1 MKIGILGAGEIGRA
15 YARQFL
21 RAGHEVILSNRRGPA
36 SLADAVRELGSGA
49 TAGTREEAAAA
60 DLVFLAVTWQQLP
73 DALAGLPAWNNRIV
87 IDSTNPILPGF
98 VIAELGARTSSEHVA
113 DLLPGARLVK
123 AGNTLPTALAAADPR
138 AAGGNR
144 VLFVSGDHAEANA
157 EVAALFA
164 AAGFAPVDLGPLVTG
179 GRLQQFPGGP
189 LPALNLVKLA

>member
-36 SLADAVRELGSGA
+36 SLDAVVRELGPGA

-73 DALAGLPAWNNRIV
+73 DALAGLPAWNGRIV

-98 VIAELGARTSSEHVA
+98 VIAELSGRTSSEHVA
-113 DLLPGARLVK
+113 DLVPGARLVK

-138 AAGGNR
+138 TAQGNR
-144 VLFVSGDHAEANA
+144 VLFVSGDHADANA
-157 EVAALFA
+157 QVAALFA
-164 AAGFAPVDLGPLVTG
+164 AAGFAPVDLGSLVAG

-189 LPALNLVKLA
+189 LPALNLVKLP